1 LRKGGSNVRGIFG
14 AGLWNT
20 RQLFQSKVLRV
31 TLAGAVII
39 LRSSDGKWFLTRV
52 KRTIYNYKMIA
63 EGDRVAVGISGGK
76 DSAALLYIMKLF
88 QKHSPIKF
96 ELITIYVDLGWPSDP
111 AALKDLTNSLGLE
124 LHVEKTVIAKVVFKR
139 RQEKNPC
146 ALCANLRRG
155 ALHQAA
161 KSLSCSRV
169 ALGHHLDDAIQ
180 TMMLNLIYTGH
191 FDTFKPVT
199 YLDRSDLY
207 LIRPLIQLPESV
219 LAALARRENLPLFKN
234 PCPVSGKTKRSE
246 MAALVDQLAGRYPD
260 LREKCRSALIDSPFW
275 PNDYR
280 F

>member
-1 LRKGGSNVRGIFG
+1 
-14 AGLWNT
+14 
-20 RQLFQSKVLRV
+20 
-31 TLAGAVII
+31 

-96 ELITIYVDLGWPSDP
+96 DLIAVYVDLGWPSDS
-111 AALKDLTNSLGLE
+111 AALQDLTNCLGLE
-124 LHVEKTVIAKVVFKR
+124 LHVEKTAIAKVVFKR

-161 KSLSCSRV
+161 KNLSCSRV

>member
-1 LRKGGSNVRGIFG
+1 
-14 AGLWNT
+14 
-20 RQLFQSKVLRV
+20 
-31 TLAGAVII
+31 

-88 QKHSPIKF
+88 QKHSPIRF
-96 ELITIYVDLGWPSDP
+96 DLIAVYVDLGWPSDP
-111 AALKDLTNSLGLE
+111 AALQDLTNNLGLE
-124 LHVEKTVIAKVVFKR
+124 LHVEKTVIAKVVFER
-139 RQEKNPC
+139 RKEKNPC

-161 KSLSCSRV
+161 RNLNCSRV

-219 LAALARRENLPLFKN
+219 LAALVRRENLPLFKN

-246 MAALVDQLAGRYPD
+246 MASLVDQLASRYPD